1 MVTVVKGNAWLDLT
15 RYTAIRYQH
24 THDTFVFDIRCKVC
38 EKMIGRK
45 VDANNLADLK
55 KVVDNHQAL
64 CEDKQSE
71 MQSESAITPTGDSDN
86 GK

>member
-1 MVTVVKGNAWLDLT
+1 MKGSAWLDLT

-45 VDANNLADLK
+45 VDANSLTELK
-55 KVVDNHQAL
+55 KVVDNHRTTCDTEQ
-64 CEDKQSE
+64 
-71 MQSESAITPTGDSDN
+71 SAIDTTTETAGDNSD
-86 GK
+86 GD